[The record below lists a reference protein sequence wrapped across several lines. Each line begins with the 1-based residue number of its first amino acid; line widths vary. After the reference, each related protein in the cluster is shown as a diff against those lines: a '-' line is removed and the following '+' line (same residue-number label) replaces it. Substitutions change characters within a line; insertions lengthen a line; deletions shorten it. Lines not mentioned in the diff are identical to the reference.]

1 MRPHPPLASFRK
13 IQGLPISKIVRTADS
28 TIIIITNFYLAAI
41 APTKLGFLVTKPLT
55 RYDKL
60 FGAKGG
66 HVTQHE
72 ATSYHKNATLRAAAF
87 CDMMSKSTSVVK
99 VLDRAHELQAKEN
112 RKRLEPIV
120 KTIILC
126 GRQNIAFV
134 ATGTMESSFQPR
146 GKRQLM
152 MEEAMTLTP
161 QSHNSLTLKLTK
173 METSE
178 HVCNFAQ
185 TLVSC
190 SCSGISAQLAIMPL
204 ISVKLLKMT

>member
-1 MRPHPPLASFRK
+1 
-13 IQGLPISKIVRTADS
+13 VRTADS

-72 ATSYHKNATLRAAAF
+72 ATSYHKNAT
-87 CDMMSKSTSVVK
+87 SVVK

-126 GRQNIAFV
+126 GRQNIALCGHRDDGKLV
-134 ATGTMESSFQPR
+134 SAAGKTAVDDGGGDDLDATESQQSDSEVNEDGNFRACLQFRTDAGVLQLQRHLSTASNNATYISKTSQNDLIASCAAVLTEKIAQRVRQANFLSSFSR
-146 GKRQLM
+146 
-152 MEEAMTLTP
+152 
-161 QSHNSLTLKLTK
+161 
-173 METSE
+173 
-178 HVCNFAQ
+178 
-185 TLVSC
+185 
-190 SCSGISAQLAIMPL
+190 
-204 ISVKLLKMT
+204 

>member
-1 MRPHPPLASFRK
+1 VPVADLGGAAAPPLASFRK

-28 TIIIITNFYLAAI
+28 TIIIITNFYLASI

-126 GRQNIAFV
+126 GRQNIALC
-134 ATGTMESSFQPR
+134 GHR
-146 GKRQLM
+146 DDGK
-152 MEEAMTLTP
+152 
-161 QSHNSLTLKLTK
+161 
-173 METSE
+173 
-178 HVCNFAQ
+178 
-185 TLVSC
+185 LVSAAGKTAIDDGGGDDLDATESQQSDSEVNNDGNFRAC
-190 SCSGISAQLAIMPL
+190 LQFRTDAGVLQLHAA
-204 ISVKLLKMT
+204 SQHS